1 MTTETTTTTTTT
13 KPMTRAEKI
22 KIRAERVRKRRIR
35 LGLPVDHFPVY
46 DNPATT
52 ANTTTN
58 TTTTMIPIS
67 HELPSVIP
75 EGKLTIEI
83 CIHCNFYQKRLAWM
97 LNSLLD
103 QAGDIPNLIIN
114 ISHTDNDGNPTT
126 EETCEFFREK
136 GLNIVETMVTQ
147 EEISNRAIA
156 RNRQATAT
164 TADWILFM
172 DGDIVFDPYFFDDL
186 QKRLKTILKDVEL
199 VMGADRHSLDDK
211 FSIQYFEE
219 QDKRIYP
226 CIIEKTAEIA
236 SKWPVK
242 YKHGKDTCA
251 GYFQLVSVRVLK
263 EKGKGKITDKPKDHW
278 RNTRGDRALRVRLG
292 GRYGIPN
299 TKPIYHLN
307 HDRLGNGRQR

>member
-1 MTTETTTTTTTT
+1 
-13 KPMTRAEKI
+13 MTRAERI
-22 KIRAERVRKRRIR
+22 QIRAERVRKRNER
-35 LGLPVDHFPVY
+35 LGITNNTVSTV
-46 DNPATT
+46 TT
-52 ANTTTN
+52 AVIESTD
-58 TTTTMIPIS
+58 TTTTATPVI

-83 CIHCNFYQKRLAWM
+83 CIHCNFYQKRLSWM

-103 QAGDIPNLIIN
+103 QKGDLPNLIVN
-114 ISHTDNDGNPTT
+114 ISHTDLDGEPDTQKV
-126 EETCEFFREK
+126 CGFFREK
-136 GLNIVETMVTQ
+136 GLNIVETLVTP
-147 EEISNRAIA
+147 EEVSNRAIA
-156 RNRQATAT
+156 RNLQAMAT

-186 QKRLKTILKDVEL
+186 QKRLKTILKNVKV

-219 QDKRIYP
+219 QDKRVYP
-226 CIIEKTAEIA
+226 CIIENTAEIA

-251 GYFQLVSVRVLK
+251 GYFQLVSVKVLK
-263 EKGKGKITDKPKDHW
+263 EKGKGKITDRPGDHW
-278 RNTRGDRALRVRLG
+278 RRTKSDRALRVRMG

-299 TKPIYHLN
+299 TKPLYHLN